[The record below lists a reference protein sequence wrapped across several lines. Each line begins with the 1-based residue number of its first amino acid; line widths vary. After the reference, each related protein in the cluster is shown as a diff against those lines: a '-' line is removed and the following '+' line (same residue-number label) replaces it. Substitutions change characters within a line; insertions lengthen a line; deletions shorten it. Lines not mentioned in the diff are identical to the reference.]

1 MAFADGSA
9 LRFAYLAEPSFG
21 ELATPPAF
29 KLLRITSSGLKT
41 VKSTVES
48 DEIRADGNITD
59 LMLGGYDVSGDVG
72 GELSYG
78 AWDDIFAA
86 AFKNDWTG
94 DALTNAMRTKSLLFE
109 EMLEAGENDLFSR
122 FNGCMINKLSFSI
135 QPKKPITMTASVM
148 GRSEV
153 TGTAE
158 LADATYA
165 PAPTKSVMAAPRG
178 VASLAVAGSTFR
190 VRSMTL
196 DINNNLRTR
205 ESIDDLYSAEFGKG
219 SVQVTGSIEAY
230 FESNE
235 VYQRALDHE
244 SAAIT
249 AVLGRVAGEKYKIEI
264 PKAVL
269 GDVSKG
275 ERRKNTDVMMTLP
288 FQGVLDPASGCS
300 VRMTRAVL

>member
-9 LRFAYLAEPSFG
+9 LRFAYAAETSFG
-21 ELATPPAF
+21 VLAAPAF

-41 VKSTVES
+41 VKATVES

-59 LMLGGYDVSGDVG
+59 LMLAGYDVSGDIG

-86 AFKNDWTG
+86 AFKNDWTA
-94 DALTNAMRTKSLLFE
+94 DVLTNAMKTKSLTFE
-109 EMLEAGENDLFSR
+109 EMLEVGEADLYSR
-122 FNGCMINKLSFSI
+122 FTGCMVNKLSFSL

-153 TGTAE
+153 TGDAE
-158 LADATYA
+158 IASATYA
-165 PAPTKSVMAAPRG
+165 AAPTNSVMAAPRG
-178 VASLAVAGSTFR
+178 VASLDVGGNTFR

-196 DINNNLRTR
+196 DIVNNLRTR
-205 ESIDDLYSAEFGKG
+205 ESIDDAYTAEFGKG
-219 SVQVTGSIEAY
+219 SVQVTGSVEVY
-230 FESNE
+230 FDSNE
-235 VYQRALDHE
+235 VYQKALDHE
-244 SAAIT
+244 SVAIT
-249 AVLGRVAGEKYKIEI
+249 AALGRTAGEKYKIEL
-264 PKAVL
+264 PKAIL

-288 FQGVLDPASGCS
+288 FQGVLDPATGCS
-300 VRMTRAVL
+300 VKLTRAIA